1 LSDPFSDIDSEVY
14 KEKIKKYF
22 FKYKYAIISA
32 LSLIIIIF
40 VSLSFYN
47 NYKSKKEIEASN
59 YYIEILSII
68 DADQT
73 RALNELKKL
82 SKFNQK
88 NYQNL
93 SNFLILKL
101 KLQNNQLDEALIMLN
116 KVEEKIGSKSHL
128 NRIIEYYYSQ
138 IYLDKKEKDK
148 FDNYTKKLLTHG
160 GMWAMLAHELRG
172 HYYFND
178 NEYDQALKNF
188 EKIITNQQATSQ
200 IRSRVSEMINNINL
214 YDEKK

>member
-14 KEKIKKYF
+14 IEKIKKYF
-22 FKYKYAIISA
+22 FKYKYTIISA

-68 DADQT
+68 DEDQT

-128 NRIIEYYYSQ
+128 NRIVEYYYSQ
-138 IYLDKKEKDK
+138 IYLDKKE
-148 FDNYTKKLLTHG
+148 
-160 GMWAMLAHELRG
+160 
-172 HYYFND
+172 
-178 NEYDQALKNF
+178 
-188 EKIITNQQATSQ
+188 
-200 IRSRVSEMINNINL
+200 
-214 YDEKK
+214 

>member
-1 LSDPFSDIDSEVY
+1 MSDPFSDIDSEVY

-73 RALNELKKL
+73 RALNELKQL
-82 SKFNQK
+82 SKFEWI
-88 NYQNL
+88 
-93 SNFLILKL
+93 F
-101 KLQNNQLDEALIMLN
+101 
-116 KVEEKIGSKSHL
+116 
-128 NRIIEYYYSQ
+128 
-138 IYLDKKEKDK
+138 
-148 FDNYTKKLLTHG
+148 
-160 GMWAMLAHELRG
+160 
-172 HYYFND
+172 
-178 NEYDQALKNF
+178 
-188 EKIITNQQATSQ
+188 
-200 IRSRVSEMINNINL
+200 
-214 YDEKK
+214 